1 MEALSRAPMP
11 APEDLPAPSPGCA
24 RGDQAAVRRAAD
36 PEDDARLRLLTAAGP
51 VFAKRGFDR
60 ATVREICQAAGV
72 NVALVAYYFG
82 DKMGLYLE
90 VTRRIR
96 ARRECRYPLPE
107 DRHLPAQQRLHR
119 RIHIMLSRMMMNHD
133 EQSWETQ
140 LMMRELHRPTDA
152 FREMVEQ
159 YFRPLF
165 DQLLEILGSI
175 FPADAPGPVRQ
186 QLAFSVVGQ
195 CLYHSIGR
203 ETVRSM
209 VPAEVCAEHFNID
222 ALARFITGVTLAA
235 AGDGR
240 VQKIA
245 TALPDVPS
253 LSHHPASNTHA

>member
-1 MEALSRAPMP
+1 MP
-11 APEDLPAPSPGCA
+11 ASEDAPGPSPRCA
-24 RGDQAAVRRAAD
+24 RSDGAAANGAAAS
-36 PEDDARLRLLTAAGP
+36 EDDARLRLLVAAGP
-51 VFAKRGFDR
+51 VFAKHGFDR
-60 ATVREICQAAGV
+60 ATLREICRAAGV

-107 DRHLPAQQRLHR
+107 DRHLPAPQRLHR
-119 RIHIMLSRMMMNHD
+119 RIHIMLSRMMMVHD

-175 FPADAPGPVRQ
+175 FPADVPRPVRQ
-186 QLAFSVVGQ
+186 QLAFSIVGQ
-195 CLYHSIGR
+195 CLYHGIAR

-209 VPAEVCAEHFNID
+209 VPTGVCAEHFNID
-222 ALARFITGVTLAA
+222 ALARFITSVTLAA
-235 AGDGR
+235 ATGGQA
-240 VQKIA
+240 QKIA
-245 TALPDVPS
+245 MALPDVPS
-253 LSHHPASNTHA
+253 LSHHSASNIHV